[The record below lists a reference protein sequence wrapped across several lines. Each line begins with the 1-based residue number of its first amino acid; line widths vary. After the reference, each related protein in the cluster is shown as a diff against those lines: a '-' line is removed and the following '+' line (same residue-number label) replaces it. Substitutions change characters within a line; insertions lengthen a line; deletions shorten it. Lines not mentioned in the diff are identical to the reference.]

1 MALEMAAI
9 KNAPLQPLIEKS
21 NQLSEAFTK
30 RTQYW
35 IETQPQFNKILVES
49 LLPTGETF
57 IRVRDNQ
64 LIPAVRSGDAKRID
78 AALNNLKNAYQQ
90 HRAVIDELVALNDK
104 AYKVIETEVPAQVT
118 ASRTQSLLLA
128 VMR

>member
-64 LIPAVRSGDAKRID
+64 LIPTVRSGDAKRID

-104 AYKVIETEVPAQVT
+104 AYKVIETEV
-118 ASRTQSLLLA
+118 RHK
-128 VMR
+128 